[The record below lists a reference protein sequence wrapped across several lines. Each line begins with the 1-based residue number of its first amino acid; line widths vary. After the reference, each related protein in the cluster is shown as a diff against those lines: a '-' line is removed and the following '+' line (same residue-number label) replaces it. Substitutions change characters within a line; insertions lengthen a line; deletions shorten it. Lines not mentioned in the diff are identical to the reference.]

1 MTGLSE
7 PVASGSPEAT
17 RRRRRKL
24 ACPHCG
30 EFPSPPKRPRRNTSD
45 EEYRASLLRLVNK
58 YGPRIEASGLVTL
71 ADAVAVRD
79 ALDLVI
85 DAGVEV
91 CRSSQWSASWP
102 EIATATGLS
111 RSAAA
116 ERWSRFESARK
127 GGGQPSNLR

>member
-1 MTGLSE
+1 MTAAPE
-7 PVASGSPEAT
+7 PLASGVPEAK
-17 RRRRRKL
+17 RRRKKV

-30 EFPSPPKRPRRNTSD
+30 EFPSPPKRPRKDTTD

-58 YGPRIEASGLVTL
+58 YSVRIEVSGLATL

-79 ALDLVI
+79 ALNLVI
-85 DAGVEV
+85 LAGVEV
-91 CRSSQWSASWP
+91 CRSARWSASWP
-102 EIATATGLS
+102 EIAAATGLS

-116 ERWSRFESARK
+116 ERWGRFESARV

>member
-7 PVASGSPEAT
+7 PVASGLPEA
-17 RRRRRKL
+17 RRGRRRKV

-30 EFPSPPKRPRRNTSD
+30 EFPSPPKRPRRDTTD
-45 EEYRASLLRLVNK
+45 EEFRASLLRLVNAYAK
-58 YGPRIEASGLVTL
+58 RIENTGVAAL

-85 DAGVEV
+85 DAGVEL
-91 CRSSQWSASWP
+91 CRSSRWCASWP
-102 EIATATGLS
+102 EIAAATGLS

-116 ERWSRFESARK
+116 ERWGRFEAARK